1 VWYTIVGVLAPSDT
15 PWDRALFVPLAS
27 YWEMHQEHAA
37 DEPQITVALLRPKG
51 VKEFYQLHQ
60 EINRQS
66 VAQAV
71 LTGQGMMRLFDM
83 LGQGETVL
91 RFTSWL
97 ALAMGAATV
106 FLASYAVG
114 AQRQRDTAIL
124 RALGA
129 GRWAMC
135 SVGLAEALITALLG
149 TVLGMVIGHATAW
162 YIAWRVHD
170 VSAIVLRP
178 TCVPAEFGIAGA
190 VLLLAAAAGLLPA
203 VQVYRQDVASNL

>member
-1 VWYTIVGVLAPSDT
+1 FQSHHGGLQDVPGSAHNVWHTIVGVLAPSDT

-27 YWEMHQEHAA
+27 YWEVHREHAA
-37 DEPQITVALLRPKG
+37 AEPQITVALLRPRG
-51 VKEFYQLHQ
+51 VKEFSPFHQ
-60 EINRQS
+60 EINHES

-97 ALAMGAATV
+97 ALAMGATTV
-106 FLASYAVG
+106 FLTSYAAG

-129 GRWAMC
+129 GRWAMG
-135 SVGLAEALITALLG
+135 SVGLAE
-149 TVLGMVIGHATAW
+149 
-162 YIAWRVHD
+162 
-170 VSAIVLRP
+170 
-178 TCVPAEFGIAGA
+178 
-190 VLLLAAAAGLLPA
+190 
-203 VQVYRQDVASNL
+203 